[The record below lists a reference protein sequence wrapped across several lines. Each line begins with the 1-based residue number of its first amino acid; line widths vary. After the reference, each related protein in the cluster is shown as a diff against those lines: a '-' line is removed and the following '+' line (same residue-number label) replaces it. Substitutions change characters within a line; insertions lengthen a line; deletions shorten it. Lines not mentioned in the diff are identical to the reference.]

1 MVTQWIQCYQ
11 IYAPQVATLGGKFAT
26 SFLEKVCD
34 NIDSVIEE
42 SNKKKNIIRS
52 SSVGGNNGCSTGNNN
67 ENDLADQLVTNS
79 ARSISAAAKESANVL
94 KPLIANSNGGRNN

>member
-42 SNKKKNIIRS
+42 SNKKKHMIRS
-52 SSVGGNNGCSTGNNN
+52 TSSVGGNNGGITGSNN

-94 KPLIANSNGGRNN
+94 KLETIDC